1 MHDGFR
7 RFLGGTGRALMTAGI
22 LVLLFVAYQLWGT
35 GIFTAR
41 SQNRLDDEFATA
53 RERFRQETT
62 TTTGSPVP
70 TTSTT
75 NPDPSDSGG
84 PDRGASNGAIDIDLP
99 LITSGDAVGRLR
111 MEAIGVDWTFVQG
124 TSRDD
129 LRKGPGH
136 YVGTPYPGQPGNAAI
151 AGHRTTYGA
160 PFNRIDELDPGDRI
174 EIETFWGDFTYQVYA
189 ECVVTPSETWV
200 AGQNLVDLTNPAS
213 ACAQEPRTDAV
224 LTLTS
229 CNPKFS
235 ARERYVIKAELL
247 VEQSDPPAKFDP
259 AQVVGV
265 GGDDGPG
272 TDDPDITLDAG
283 ADALRDGLSGDPA
296 SRRPTALWA
305 AFAVIVGA
313 LWWWAYR
320 RWRHWATWLVGVT
333 PFAVVLFGCY
343 YYADRLLPA
352 GY

>member
-1 MHDGFR
+1 
-7 RFLGGTGRALMTAGI
+7 MTAGI
-22 LVLLFVAYQLWGT
+22 LILLFVVYQLWGT
-35 GIFTAR
+35 GLFTAR
-41 SQNRLDDEFATA
+41 SQQRLDDEFVAA
-53 RERFRQETT
+53 RDRYREQTT
-62 TTTGSPVP
+62 TSTSP
-70 TTSTT
+70 TTST
-75 NPDPSDSGG
+75 NPTTSTSTGDPGG
-84 PDRGASNGAIDIDLP
+84 PGDGASSGAVDIDLP
-99 LITSGDAVGRLR
+99 IIDEGDAVGRIR
-111 MEAIGVDWTFVQG
+111 VDKIGIDWTFVQG

-136 YVGTPYPGQPGNAAI
+136 YLGTPYPGQTGNAAI

-189 ECVVTPSETWV
+189 ECVVSPTATWV
-200 AGQNLVDLTNPAS
+200 AGQDLVDLTDPAS
-213 ACAQEPRTDAV
+213 ACAQEPRSDAV

-259 AQVVGV
+259 AQVVVGTG
-265 GGDDGPG
+265 GGDEPGP
-272 TDDPDITLDAG
+272 DPIDASNS
-283 ADALRDGLSGDPA
+283 ALREGLGGDPA
-296 SRRPTALWA
+296 SFGPMALWA
-305 AFAVIVGA
+305 AFAVVIGSI
-313 LWWWAYR
+313 WWWSYR
-320 RWRHWATWLVGVT
+320 RWRHWGTWLIGVT

-343 YYADRLLPA
+343 YYVDRALPA